1 MYDDFTLEYKCKT
14 VACSEFA
21 EFAITDQHGN
31 HAGNLCRGCEEALGG
46 DLVGGPATSSVI
58 ERGIGE
64 HWEIAEQLGWV
75 NPIDTLFDKYG
86 VDNPEDLPEHERH
99 GYESAVD
106 EAEADAIAYIE
117 KNFSDYIKQK
127 GARK

>member
-1 MYDDFTLEYKCKT
+1 MYDDSTLEYKCKA
-14 VACSEFA
+14 VNCAGFA

-86 VDNPEDLPEHERH
+86 VDCWEDLPEHEQD
-99 GYESAVD
+99 GYPDAVD
-106 EAEADAIAYIE
+106 ESEGDAIAYIE
-117 KNFSDYIKQK
+117 KHFSGYIKQK
-127 GARK
+127 GAK

>member
-1 MYDDFTLEYKCKT
+1 MYDDFALEYKCK
-14 VACSEFA
+14 VLGCARFA

-31 HAGNLCRGCEEALGG
+31 HAGNLCSECKEALGG

-58 ERGIGE
+58 ERGIGQ
-64 HWEIAEQLGWV
+64 HWEIAEHLGWV

-86 VDNPEDLPEHERH
+86 AESYEDLPEHEQH

-106 EAEADAIAYIE
+106 EAESEAIDYVR
-117 KNFSDYIKQK
+117 KNFSDYITQNK
-127 GARK
+127 